1 MATKIRRS
9 LFVGLG
15 GTGMKALLHTK
26 KMFVDTYGEVPPM
39 VGFLGID
46 TDGGEYNKTLKS
58 SYGEIR
64 LEPSEQKQILVRQ
77 NPQPVYTRQQA
88 RFAWFPS
95 ENLRSLRDMKLGAGQ
110 IRSNGR
116 FAITYNEYELKEKLQ
131 SVISNRILIADNA
144 VNRKYELLSSDVEIH
159 VVFSVCGGTG
169 SGTFINMAYLLRE
182 VVPNA
187 KIYAYAVLPGVFE
200 TMINL
205 QAAKAKV
212 PSNAYGALLD
222 LDYLMHLKT
231 DDTPVAIDYL
241 TRTYAT
247 NDRPFDAVYLIDNQN
262 VNNDVYNN
270 TDDLAQMISLALI
283 TSTGEL
289 SKEQQS
295 VFDNVIKV
303 IQDGNMDIEN
313 KSAWVAGFGICEI
326 CYNGEQ
332 LSEILKLKTI
342 QRIIELLQSPEGDA
356 NITANNWIDN
366 NNIREN
372 NGKDDVIDKICNT
385 TPKIPFDAI
394 NTTSNP
400 KPEIDAYLN
409 NLARIK
415 PEEIAKT
422 IEVLKKETKT
432 ALKTLVIQKINEKGG
447 VVNCKNIINEI
458 DQQITLCVGE
468 MRQELADFENKRP
481 VIQSQVDTTSQELVD
496 YMDKWIKT
504 KTQQYIDAVLEAVN
518 LLAVN
523 LRETDRRKGA
533 IQFYTWLKEELGNLL
548 AEISNFEEVLN
559 AIKSKCENKVAEIQ
573 YDITNNTNIFQIDL
587 AKNEV
592 NKVTFDDNLIV
603 MNDFINQ
610 ISLPNQLFDLF
621 GLNSETIF
629 NFIYNYAEKISDS
642 SKFSGSSVDS
652 ILRTL
657 SEEELNAVLKEA
669 VVKSEPLIKYNNKGW
684 ISNYPPERYFFV
696 GVEDKSSSILKENDR
711 FARMFTDRVPQF
723 ASIGLKDKI
732 IIYCQYANMPL
743 FTVEPVPT
751 YEHRYNEVMRNSNCH
766 FGIDLKARMDRENF
780 SIYPRDNSTDAVE
793 LWVKGLIFGLI
804 KNEGD
809 KYVFKC
815 EAEGDIIDDY
825 WVDLPQDRYEAFAD
839 FKNRQTVIEKEYE
852 EYFDKYLRDKGQEEI
867 DKIYADARQNYE
879 AKYAQLGID
888 KTTLKSRGYELVLK
902 LYRQELEYVKKQL

>member
-15 GTGMKALLHTK
+15 GTGMKTLLHTK
-26 KMFVDTYGEVPPM
+26 KMFVETYGEVPPM
-39 VGFLGID
+39 VAFLGID

-58 SYGEIR
+58 SHGDII
-64 LEPSEQKQILVRQ
+64 LEPSEQKQILVHQ
-77 NPQPVYTRQQA
+77 NPQPVYLRYQS
-88 RFAWFPS
+88 RFSWFPQ
-95 ENLRSLRDMKLGAGQ
+95 EGLRALRDMKLGAGQ

-116 FAITYNEYELKEKLQ
+116 FAITYNEHELTEKLQ
-131 SVISNRILIADNA
+131 SVINNKILAAENS
-144 VNRKYELLSSDVEIH
+144 VNKKYELLSSDLEIH
-159 VVFSVCGGTG
+159 MVFSVCGGTG
-169 SGTFINMAYLLRE
+169 AGTFINMAYLLRE
-182 VVPNA
+182 AAPNA

-205 QAAKAKV
+205 KAAKAKI
-212 PSNAYGALLD
+212 PSNAYGSLYD

-231 DDTPVAIDYL
+231 DDTLVNIDYL
-241 TRTYAT
+241 TRTYST
-247 NDRPFDAVYLIDNQN
+247 NDRPFDAAYLIDNQN
-262 VNNDVYNN
+262 ANNDVYKN

-313 KSAWVAGFGICEI
+313 KVAWVAGFGICEI
-326 CYNGEQ
+326 CYNGDQ

-342 QRIIELLQSPEGDA
+342 QRIVELLQSPEGDA
-356 NITANNWIDN
+356 NIIANNWIDN
-366 NNIREN
+366 SHIREN
-372 NGKDDVIDKICNT
+372 NGRDDVIDKICIKA
-385 TPKIPFDAI
+385 PKILFDAI
-394 NTTSNP
+394 NTPTNP

-409 NLARIK
+409 NLAVLK

-422 IEVLKKETKT
+422 IAELQNSTKE
-432 ALKTLVIQKINEKGG
+432 ALRKLVIQKINEKGG
-447 VVNCKNIINEI
+447 VANCKNIISEI
-458 DQQITLCVGE
+458 DKQISLCIGE
-468 MRQELADFENKRP
+468 MRQELTDLENKRP
-481 VIQSQVDTTSQELVD
+481 TIESQVSTTSQELVD
-496 YMDKWIKT
+496 HMDKLIKIR
-504 KTQQYIDAVLEAVN
+504 TQNYIDAVTDSVN
-518 LLAVN
+518 ILAVN
-523 LRETDRRKGA
+523 LREIDRRKGA
-533 IQFYTWLKEELGNLL
+533 IQFYTWLKEELANQLSDIDRL
-548 AEISNFEEVLN
+548 EQALN
-559 AIKSKCENKVAEIQ
+559 AIKKQCEQKVADIQ
-573 YDITNNTNIFQIDL
+573 YNITNNTNIFQIDL

-592 NKVTFDDNLIV
+592 NKVTYDDTAIV

-610 ISLPNQLFDLF
+610 ISLPNHLFDLI
-621 GLNSETIF
+621 GLNTDTVFS
-629 NFIYNYAEKISDS
+629 FIENYAAKISDS
-642 SKFSGSSVDS
+642 SKFSGSSVDA

-657 SEEELNAVLKEA
+657 SGEELNAVLREA
-669 VVKSEPLIKYNNKGW
+669 VVKSEPLIKYYNKGY
-684 ISNYPPERYFFV
+684 ISKYPPERYFFV
-696 GVEDKSSSILKENDR
+696 GVEDKATSILKENDK
-711 FARMFTDRVPQF
+711 FANMFTDRVPQF
-723 ASIGLKDKI
+723 ASIGIKDKI

-766 FGIDLKARMDRENF
+766 FGVDLKARMDRENF

-804 KNEGD
+804 KNQGD
-809 KYVFKC
+809 KYIFMC

-839 FKNRQTVIEKEYE
+839 FKNRQNIIEKEYE
-852 EYFDKYLRDKGQEEI
+852 AYFDKYLRDKGQEEL
-867 DKIYADARQNYE
+867 DRIYADARQNYE